1 MVIYLFIF
9 KLSICVN
16 LIILFIFLHHHFL
29 LSYVTHQTYCSTA
42 KLIISQTYL
51 CYLKIFIA
59 AKKIGQKFNPSD
71 RTTFSPTNIMNCFF
85 ASALCRPG
93 HPLSSCTPGQTLVTA
108 QPPSS
113 FLSSLLYLTVSA
125 AVRAQPFPYLLR
137 DIA

>member
-51 CYLKIFIA
+51 CYLKISIA
-59 AKKIGQKFNPSD
+59 AKKKLGRNLIPPIGQH
-71 RTTFSPTNIMNCFF
+71 I
-85 ASALCRPG
+85 L
-93 HPLSSCTPGQTLVTA
+93 
-108 QPPSS
+108 QPIS
-113 FLSSLLYLTVSA
+113 
-125 AVRAQPFPYLLR
+125 
-137 DIA
+137 

>member
-59 AKKIGQKFNPSD
+59 AKKNWAEI
-71 RTTFSPTNIMNCFF
+71 
-85 ASALCRPG
+85 
-93 HPLSSCTPGQTLVTA
+93 
-108 QPPSS
+108 
-113 FLSSLLYLTVSA
+113 
-125 AVRAQPFPYLLR
+125 
-137 DIA
+137 